1 MPILRHNHEQEFT
14 ILPNSLI
21 RNPELSLRDMGLLC
35 YILSLPPDWEF
46 SVNGLDVIIQKNG
59 ASSVRAGVR
68 ALEKADYLRRTQIRG
83 IDGRILYHQWTVSD
97 IPLGQLPDANP
108 VAGNPLVENPLVEN
122 QLVDIPLVDNQ
133 LVENRRQTK
142 NISNKVNTNKEK
154 REQKAPSIPVL
165 QDIKAYIQEN
175 GLSVDAEQ
183 FYDYYTAR
191 GWMLS
196 GTQIVDWTAL
206 LRNWERRERKE
217 GVLYGK
223 QNPARL
229 HEANRLELPWKLSTE
244 L

>member
-108 VAGNPLVENPLVEN
+108 VAENPLVEN
-122 QLVDIPLVDNQ
+122 QLGRI
-133 LVENRRQTK
+133 
-142 NISNKVNTNKEK
+142 
-154 REQKAPSIPVL
+154 
-165 QDIKAYIQEN
+165 
-175 GLSVDAEQ
+175 
-183 FYDYYTAR
+183 
-191 GWMLS
+191 
-196 GTQIVDWTAL
+196 
-206 LRNWERRERKE
+206 
-217 GVLYGK
+217 
-223 QNPARL
+223 
-229 HEANRLELPWKLSTE
+229 
-244 L
+244 